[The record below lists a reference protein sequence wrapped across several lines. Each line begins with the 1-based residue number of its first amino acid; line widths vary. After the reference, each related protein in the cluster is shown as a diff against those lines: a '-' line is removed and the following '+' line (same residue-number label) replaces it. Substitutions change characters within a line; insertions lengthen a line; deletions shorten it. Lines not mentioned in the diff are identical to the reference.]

1 MLRTLKIT
9 NYKTRREKVMANY
22 AFIDKERTQKI
33 YANDDNIMKYKS
45 VRCYCKNLNFDTYNS
60 LTPNWYY
67 KVLR

>member
-45 VRCYCKNLNFDTYNS
+45 VRCYCKILIVMQNVYI
-60 LTPNWYY
+60 YA
-67 KVLR
+67 RA

>member
-1 MLRTLKIT
+1 
-9 NYKTRREKVMANY
+9 MANY

-45 VRCYCKNLNFDTYNS
+45 VRCYCKNPNFDTYNS

>member
-45 VRCYCKNLNFDTYNS
+45 VRCY
-60 LTPNWYY
+60 
-67 KVLR
+67 